1 MDDRR
6 FSSSRIF
13 KDIMYLNIPSFKQL
27 SKPAASIIKCK
38 WFWVSTSPIFW
49 QPLFDCQLT
58 VIPWKIASNE
68 SYKIQFWNL
77 NTFNIQI
84 LNFKNIFF
92 CGINS
97 TVFTSLTTIQ
107 WLKIFYDI
115 DKWINKNTI
124 SMSEFNL
131 IAFWMRVW
139 FCMQSKLIVS
149 GGVLMKFFRYQV
161 AGYGKDIFW
170 TFWQL
175 IVKRKGN
182 C

>member
-1 MDDRR
+1 MALRKNQVLIR
-6 FSSSRIF
+6 
-13 KDIMYLNIPSFKQL
+13 L
-27 SKPAASIIKCK
+27 KPRKI
-38 WFWVSTSPIFW
+38 VSN
-49 QPLFDCQLT
+49 
-58 VIPWKIASNE
+58 A
-68 SYKIQFWNL
+68 SYKKQFWNL

-149 GGVLMKFFRYQV
+149 GGVLMK
-161 AGYGKDIFW
+161 IFQIPDCW
-170 TFWQL
+170 VLERHFLYLSSINSQAEGWLLKTKSRQNLL
-175 IVKRKGN
+175 IIGF
-182 C
+182 

>member
-84 LNFKNIFF
+84 LNFKNEFF
-92 CGINS
+92 LFWFQKLIPP
-97 TVFTSLTTIQ
+97 SLLDWHWFNALQ
-107 WLKIFYDI
+107 IFYDI
-115 DKWINKNTI
+115 NKWVNKNTI
-124 SMSEFNL
+124 LKSEFNL
-131 IAFWMRVW
+131 IAFRMRWW
-139 FCMQSKLIVS
+139 FWSPES
-149 GGVLMKFFRYQV
+149 GRNRNL
-161 AGYGKDIFW
+161 
-170 TFWQL
+170 
-175 IVKRKGN
+175 
-182 C
+182 